1 MENPVSHS
9 IRAFPG
15 ALQTCR
21 PASRLRSVGVIFLS
35 LMLLFFAA
43 HQARAHDHQ
52 AGSIVIEHPWSRA
65 TPPGAKVAAGY
76 MVIRNEGS
84 EPDRLVG
91 ATAEIAGRTEIHAM
105 EMKDGVMSMRPV
117 EGGVEIPAG
126 GEVKLQP
133 GSYHMMFM
141 DLAKPLREG
150 DHFAGSLTFEKAGTV
165 AVEFAVGSVG
175 AKPDHSGH
183 DAGHGG

>member
-1 MENPVSHS
+1 MSPIS
-9 IRAFPG
+9 RAF
-15 ALQTCR
+15 ARILQTNC
-21 PASRLRSVGVIFLS
+21 PASLPSSVEKRVGAVFLS
-35 LMLLFFAA
+35 LMLLFVAG
-43 HQARAHDHQ
+43 QSVRAHDHQ

-76 MVIRNEGS
+76 LVIRNESS

-91 ATAEIAGRTEIHAM
+91 ATAEIAGRAEIHAM
-105 EMKDGVMSMRPV
+105 EMKGGVMTMRPV

-126 GEVKLQP
+126 GEVKLEP

-141 DLAKPLREG
+141 DLARPLKEG

-165 AVEFAVGSVG
+165 AVDYAVGSLG
-175 AKPDHSGH
+175 AKPDH
-183 DAGHGG
+183 AGHGG